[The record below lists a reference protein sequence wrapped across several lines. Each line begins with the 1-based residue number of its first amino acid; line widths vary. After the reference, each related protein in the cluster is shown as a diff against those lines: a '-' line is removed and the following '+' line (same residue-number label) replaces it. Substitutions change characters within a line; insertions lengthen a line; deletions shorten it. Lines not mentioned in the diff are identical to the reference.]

1 METLPVHV
9 FKDSFGPFLELLNEH
24 QVKYQLREVR
34 ACVPMAS
41 SGVIEIVQ
49 AVGNAAMWGAIA
61 AVLVAFINSRRGRKV
76 IITMKDNTIVH
87 AEGLS
92 PQELEK
98 VLVHAKSIAA
108 IDPNKTPDEESKSE
122 N

>member
-1 METLPVHV
+1 METLPVHL
-9 FKDSFGPFLELLNEH
+9 FKDSFGPFLGLLDEY
-24 QVKYQLREVR
+24 QVKYQMRGVR
-34 ACVPMAS
+34 AGVPMAS

-49 AVGNAAMWGAIA
+49 VVGNAAMWGAIA

-92 PQELEK
+92 PDELET
-98 VLVHAKSIAA
+98 VLVHARSLAA
-108 IDPNKTPDEESKSE
+108 IDPNKSPADG